1 MRRPHR
7 DDRSGDSA
15 AWLVSAAVDAA
26 GSDILI
32 FLVVVGARFLV
43 PLLIPRFPLP
53 AIVAALVID
62 AADQTIF
69 QQFTDLNLDGYQSY
83 DKALDIYYLTVAY
96 LSVFRNWTNGFAVDV
111 ARFLWYYRLIGVMA
125 FEITGERWLLL
136 VFPNTFEYYFIAYE
150 LVRTMWDP
158 RRMTRKT
165 VVAVA
170 AAIWVFVKL
179 PQEWWIH
186 IAQNDFTDFMK
197 ETVFGVDPLD
207 SWGDAFGNRPLVLVA
222 ILAALAGLVGLGVVL
237 SKRLP
242 SRDWPFGFDADRP
255 APVEM
260 WAPDETR
267 TDHASLAGTHVSLRW
282 PLFEKVV
289 LLGLVGG
296 IFTLVLGVDAR
307 GFQIIGAVTLLVLV
321 NAGVSALLVRRGVDW
336 SSVALQFVVL
346 AAFNTVL
353 LIVYSGIVG
362 DGRVNRGSAIF
373 FGLLL
378 TMILVLFDRF
388 RHDRIEQI
396 SAAPARSENH

>member
-1 MRRPHR
+1 
-7 DDRSGDSA
+7 
-15 AWLVSAAVDAA
+15 VFAAVDAA
-26 GSDILI
+26 GSDIAI

-111 ARFLWYYRLIGVMA
+111 ARFLWYYRLVGVMA
-125 FEITGERWLLL
+125 FEITEERWLLL

-158 RRMTRKT
+158 RRMSHKA

-170 AAIWVFVKL
+170 AGIWVIIKL

-207 SWGDAFGNRPLVLVA
+207 SWSDAFGNRPLVLVA
-222 ILAALAGLVGLGVVL
+222 ILAAIAGLVVLGVKYA
-237 SKRLP
+237 KRLP
-242 SRDWPFGFDADRP
+242 VTDWPFGFDVDRP
-255 APVEM
+255 APVAL
-260 WAPDETR
+260 WAPDAER
-267 TDHASLAGTHVSLRW
+267 PDRDGLADTHVSMRW

-289 LLGLVGG
+289 LLAFVGG
-296 IFTLVLGVDAR
+296 IFALVLGVEAR
-307 GFQIIGAVTLLVLV
+307 GIQIVAAVTLLVLV
-321 NAGVSALLVRRGVDW
+321 NAALSALLVRRGVHW
-336 SSVALQFVVL
+336 SSVALQFVAL
-346 AAFNTVL
+346 AALNTVL
-353 LIVYSGIVG
+353 LAVYSSIISE
-362 DGRVNRGSAIF
+362 DRINRGSALF

-388 RHDRIEQI
+388 RQDRLDR
-396 SAAPARSENH
+396 SAAVPAPSPTH

>member
-1 MRRPHR
+1 M
-7 DDRSGDSA
+7 
-15 AWLVSAAVDAA
+15 DAA
-26 GSDILI
+26 GSDIAI

-125 FEITGERWLLL
+125 FEITEQRWLLL

-158 RRMTRKT
+158 RRMTRKA
-165 VVAVA
+165 VVAMA
-170 AAIWVFVKL
+170 AAIWIVVKL

-197 ETVFGVDPLD
+197 ETVFGVDPLE
-207 SWGDAFGNRPLVLVA
+207 SWGEAVANRPLVLAA
-222 ILAALAGLVGLGVVL
+222 ILAAIAGLAGLGVVY
-237 SKRLP
+237 SRRLP
-242 SRDWPFGFDADRP
+242 ERDWPFGFDVDRP
-255 APVEM
+255 APVDM
-260 WAPDETR
+260 WAPDADRPDRSDLADTR
-267 TDHASLAGTHVSLRW
+267 VSLRW
-282 PLFEKVV
+282 PLVEKVV

-296 IFTLVLGVDAR
+296 IFTLVLGIDAR
-307 GFQIIGAVTLLVLV
+307 GFQIIGAVALLVVV
-321 NAGVSALLVRRGVDW
+321 NAGISALLVRRGVNW
-336 SSVALQFVVL
+336 SSVAVEFVVL
-346 AAFNTVL
+346 AAFNTGL
-353 LIVYSGIVG
+353 LLVYSGIVG
-362 DGRVNRGSAIF
+362 DDRINRGAAIF
-373 FGLLL
+373 FGMLL

-388 RHDRIEQI
+388 RQDRFDRLATERELT
-396 SAAPARSENH
+396 PVR